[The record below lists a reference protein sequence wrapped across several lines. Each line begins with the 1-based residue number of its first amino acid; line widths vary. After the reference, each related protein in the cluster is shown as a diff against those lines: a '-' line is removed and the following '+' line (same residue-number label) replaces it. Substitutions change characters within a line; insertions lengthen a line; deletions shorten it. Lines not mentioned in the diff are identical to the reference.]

1 MDTGSDAVAAGD
13 ALRVEAGRLA
23 PETLRRLFEQDPQRV
38 QRDVHQVAGLR
49 LDWTRQRLDG
59 AAWNALYDYAT
70 ARGVPDALRALFAG
84 ERVNTTEGRAALHT
98 ALRLPR
104 TAHCHV
110 DGRDVV
116 PQVHAEL
123 DRVEAF
129 VRRVH
134 DGRHV
139 GYTGR
144 TIRRVVNI
152 GIGGSDLG
160 PRMVCRALAPH
171 AVATGDGMPLTVQ
184 FVSNVD
190 GAALSAVLREADPET
205 TLFVVASKT
214 FGTQETLTNARAAR
228 AWLLEHAPDEQAV
241 AQHFVAISTARERV
255 VEFGIN
261 PAHMFGFW
269 EWVGGR
275 YSVWSS
281 IGLPVALLLGMDGF
295 RAFLGGAHELDEHVR
310 HSPLA
315 TNAAVRMAL
324 VDLWNQNLL
333 GAESRAVLP
342 YDERL
347 SLLPSYLQQAE
358 MESLG
363 KRVGLDGQPVTD
375 HTGAVVWGA
384 VGTDGQHA
392 FFQLLH
398 QGTRFIP
405 AEFIGVAR
413 PEHDLPAQH
422 PMLMAN
428 LVAQTEA
435 LALGKSEDAVRA
447 EMTEAGEPA
456 EVVDAL
462 APHRTFPGNR
472 PSTLILLEYL
482 DPAALGALIALFEH
496 KIYVLSSLWG
506 INAFD
511 QWGVELGKQLA
522 GQVLQDLDA
531 GATSAAHDPA
541 TAATLDWL
549 RPRLPPGA

>member
-1 MDTGSDAVAAGD
+1 MTAGMDAAMD
-13 ALRVEAGRLA
+13 SALRVEARRLED
-23 PETLRRLFEQDPQRV
+23 ETLRELFARDPDRV
-38 QRDVHQVAGLR
+38 QRDVEEVAGLR

-59 AAWNALYDYAT
+59 AAW
-70 ARGVPDALRALFAG
+70 DALFERAAACEVPEALRVLFAG

-104 TAHCHV
+104 EARCEV
-110 DGRDVV
+110 DGVDVV
-116 PQVHAEL
+116 PQVHAQL
-123 DRVEAF
+123 DRVETF
-129 VRRVH
+129 VRRIH
-134 DGRHV
+134 DGAHR
-139 GYTGR
+139 GYSGR
-144 TIRRVVNI
+144 PIQRVVNI

-160 PRMVCRALAPH
+160 PRMVCRALAPY
-171 AVATGDGMPLTVQ
+171 ARATAEGVPLTVQ

-205 TLFVVASKT
+205 TLFIVASKT

-228 AWLLEHAPDEQAV
+228 AWLLRHAPDDSAV
-241 AQHFVAISTARERV
+241 ARHFVAVSTARDRV
-255 VEFGIN
+255 TAFGIDPDN
-261 PAHMFGFW
+261 MFGFW
-269 EWVGGR
+269 DWVGGR

-295 RAFLGGAHELDEHVR
+295 RAFLGGAHAMDEHVR
-310 HSPLA
+310 QTPVSS
-315 TNAAVRMAL
+315 NAAVRMAL

-333 GAESRAVLP
+333 GSQSRAVLP

-347 SLLPSYLQQAE
+347 SLLPPYLQQAE

-363 KRVGLDGQPVTD
+363 KRVGLDGQVVRD
-375 HTGAVVWGA
+375 DTGAVVWGA

-422 PMLMAN
+422 PLLIAN
-428 LVAQTEA
+428 LVAQAEA
-435 LALGKSEDAVRA
+435 LAMGKDEAAVRA
-447 EMTEAGEPA
+447 EMAAAGQSPDA
-456 EVVDAL
+456 IDAL

-472 PSTLILLEYL
+472 PSTLILLERL
-482 DPAALGALIALFEH
+482 DPATLGALIALFEH
-496 KIYVLSSLWG
+496 KIYVLATLWG

-522 GQVLQDLDA
+522 GQVLEDLA
-531 GATSAAHDPA
+531 PGATTGEHDLA
-541 TAATLDWL
+541 TTATLDWL
-549 RPRLPPGA
+549 RPRLTPRD

>member
-1 MDTGSDAVAAGD
+1 MTAGMGAVMES
-13 ALRVEAGRLA
+13 ALRVEARRLA
-23 PETLRRLFEQDPQRV
+23 DEPLRELFARDPDRV
-38 QRDVHQVAGLR
+38 QRDVQEVAGLR

-59 AAWNALYDYAT
+59 AAWDALYERA
-70 ARGVPDALRALFAG
+70 AACEVSEAVRALFAG

-104 TAHCHV
+104 DAHCEV
-110 DGRDVV
+110 DGADVV
-116 PQVHAEL
+116 PQVHAQL
-123 DRVEAF
+123 DRVETF
-129 VRRVH
+129 VRRIH
-134 DGRHV
+134 DGVHR
-139 GYTGR
+139 GYSGR
-144 TIRRVVNI
+144 PIRRVVNI

-171 AVATGDGMPLTVQ
+171 AQATADGVPLTVQ

-205 TLFVVASKT
+205 TLFIVASKT

-228 AWLLEHAPDEQAV
+228 AWLLRHAPDDTAV
-241 AQHFVAISTARERV
+241 ARHFVAVSTARDRV
-255 VEFGIN
+255 TEFGIDPDN
-261 PAHMFGFW
+261 MFGFW
-269 EWVGGR
+269 DWVGGR
-275 YSVWSS
+275 YSVWST

-295 RAFLGGAHELDEHVR
+295 RAFLGGAHAMDEHVLQTPV
-310 HSPLA
+310 SS
-315 TNAAVRMAL
+315 NAAVRMAL

-333 GAESRAVLP
+333 GAQSRAVLP

-347 SLLPSYLQQAE
+347 SLLPPYLQQAE

-363 KRVGLDGQPVTD
+363 KRVGLDGQVVTD
-375 HTGAVVWGA
+375 ATGAVVWGA

-422 PMLMAN
+422 PLLLAN
-428 LVAQTEA
+428 LVAQAEA
-435 LALGKSEDAVRA
+435 LAMGKDEAAVRA
-447 EMTEAGEPA
+447 EMAAAGQSPEAI
-456 EVVDAL
+456 DAL

-472 PSTLILLEYL
+472 PSTLILLERL
-482 DPAALGALIALFEH
+482 DPATLGALIALFEH
-496 KIYVLSSLWG
+496 KIYVLATLWG

-522 GQVLQDLDA
+522 GQVLEDLA
-531 GATSAAHDPA
+531 PGATAAEHDLA
-541 TAATLDWL
+541 TTATLDWL
-549 RPRLPPGA
+549 RPRLPPRD

>member
-1 MDTGSDAVAAGD
+1 MDS
-13 ALRVEAGRLA
+13 ALRVEARRLED
-23 PETLRRLFEQDPQRV
+23 ETLRELFARDPDRV
-38 QRDVHQVAGLR
+38 QRDVEEVAGLR

-59 AAWNALYDYAT
+59 AAW
-70 ARGVPDALRALFAG
+70 DALFERAAACEVPEALRVLFAG

-104 TAHCHV
+104 EARCEV
-110 DGRDVV
+110 DGVDVV
-116 PQVHAEL
+116 PQVHAQL
-123 DRVEAF
+123 DRVETF
-129 VRRVH
+129 VRRIH
-134 DGRHV
+134 DGAHR
-139 GYTGR
+139 GYSGR
-144 TIRRVVNI
+144 PIQRVVNI

-160 PRMVCRALAPH
+160 PRMVCRALAPY
-171 AVATGDGMPLTVQ
+171 ARATAEGVPLTVQ

-205 TLFVVASKT
+205 TLFIVASKT

-228 AWLLEHAPDEQAV
+228 AWLLRHAPDDSAV
-241 AQHFVAISTARERV
+241 ARHFVAVSTARDRV
-255 VEFGIN
+255 TAFGIDPDN
-261 PAHMFGFW
+261 MFGFW
-269 EWVGGR
+269 DWVGGR

-295 RAFLGGAHELDEHVR
+295 RAFLGGAHAMDEHVR
-310 HSPLA
+310 QTPVSS
-315 TNAAVRMAL
+315 NAAVRMAL

-333 GAESRAVLP
+333 GSQSRAVLP

-347 SLLPSYLQQAE
+347 SLLPPYLQQAE

-363 KRVGLDGQPVTD
+363 KRVGLDGQVVRD
-375 HTGAVVWGA
+375 DTGAVVWGA

-422 PMLMAN
+422 PLLIAN
-428 LVAQTEA
+428 LVAQAEA
-435 LALGKSEDAVRA
+435 LAMGKDEAAVRA
-447 EMTEAGEPA
+447 EMAAAGQSPDA
-456 EVVDAL
+456 IDAL

-472 PSTLILLEYL
+472 PSTLILLERL
-482 DPAALGALIALFEH
+482 DPATLGALIALFEH
-496 KIYVLSSLWG
+496 KIYVLATLWG

-522 GQVLQDLDA
+522 GQVLEDLA
-531 GATSAAHDPA
+531 PGATTGEHDLA
-541 TAATLDWL
+541 TTATLDWL
-549 RPRLPPGA
+549 RPRLTPRD